1 MLRLK
6 ALAVHKDHGQSG
18 PDSSVTLVVLA
29 LRLAELLVVR
39 EADVTIL
46 LPVLG
51 DITIA
56 LAPPHYWTFH
66 GVA

>member
-1 MLRLK
+1 MRWPVSAVLRLK

-39 EADVTIL
+39 EADVTIWNIVSREVQL
-46 LPVLG
+46 TV
-51 DITIA
+51 
-56 LAPPHYWTFH
+56 
-66 GVA
+66 VNE